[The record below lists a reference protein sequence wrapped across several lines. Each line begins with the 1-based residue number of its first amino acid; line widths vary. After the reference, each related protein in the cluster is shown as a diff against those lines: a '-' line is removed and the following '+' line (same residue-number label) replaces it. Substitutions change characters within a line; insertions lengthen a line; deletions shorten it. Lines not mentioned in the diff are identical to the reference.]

1 MSRPFINTLAD
12 VRAGGVVDDLDDTL
26 ANVVQAVRNTGK
38 TGELTLKLTIKP
50 ASKGDIFTLFVD
62 ADIKT
67 KLPRL
72 DKGST
77 VFFADDDNSLTPR
90 DPRQAEIPMRAVDE
104 PKDLGQDQRV
114 AGRPGDGGLP
124 LKRW

>member
-1 MSRPFINTLAD
+1 MPRPFINTLAE
-12 VRAGGVVDDLDDTL
+12 VRAGGAVDDLDASL
-26 ANVVQAVRNTGK
+26 ADVVQAVRNTGK

-72 DKGST
+72 DNGST
-77 VFFADDDNSLTPR
+77 VFFADKDNSLTRR
-90 DPRQAEIPMRAVDE
+90 DPRQGEIPLRAVDDPAQPIRNLE
-104 PKDLGQDQRV
+104 TAQ
-114 AGRPGDGGLP
+114 
-124 LKRW
+124 

>member
-1 MSRPFINTLAD
+1 MARPFLNTLAD
-12 VRAGGVVDDLDDTL
+12 VRAGGAVEDLDASL
-26 ANVVQAVRNTGK
+26 ADVVQAVRNTGK

-50 ASKGDIFTLFVD
+50 ASKGDIVTLFVD

-77 VFFADDDNSLTPR
+77 VFFADDTGSLTRR
-90 DPRQAEIPMRAVDE
+90 DPRQGEIPLRAVNDPAQPIRTVE
-104 PKDLGQDQRV
+104 AQQ
-114 AGRPGDGGLP
+114 
-124 LKRW
+124 

>member
-1 MSRPFINTLAD
+1 MPRPFINTLAD
-12 VRAGGVVDDLDDTL
+12 VRAGGVIDDLDDIL
-26 ANVVQAVRNTGK
+26 ADVVQAVRNTGK

-50 ASKGDIFTLFVD
+50 ASKGDICTLFVD

-77 VFFADDDNSLTPR
+77 VFFADDDNSLTRR
-90 DPRQAEIPMRAVDE
+90 DPRQSEIPLRAIDDPKE
-104 PKDLGQDQRV
+104 PIRNLETAQ
-114 AGRPGDGGLP
+114 
-124 LKRW
+124 